1 IQQALESGRFTKKN
15 FEGCDVDIEASVP
28 EATRQELTA
37 MGHVLKVF
45 PAWSVNF
52 GNGQAVMS
60 DGKGVHFGGSDPRND
75 GASIPQMPPVFEGG
89 GSVPGT
95 PAGR

>member
-37 MGHVLKVF
+37 MGHALKVF
-45 PAWSVNF
+45 PARSANF

-75 GASIPQMPPVFEGG
+75 GASIPQMPPVFGDAQ
-89 GSVPGT
+89 SVPGT
-95 PAGR
+95 PSGR